1 MYVFLFLHQNE
12 PQTMITQFI
21 IMNKKLS
28 YESPLAAEAD
38 LLQMNPICA
47 SGSIDSFSSTD
58 EDFDAFVNY

>member
-1 MYVFLFLHQNE
+1 
-12 PQTMITQFI
+12 
-21 IMNKKLS
+21 MNKKLF
-28 YESPLAAEAD
+28 YESPLAAEVD